1 MAGRE
6 DDAREEPREPEA
18 ARDERH
24 EESKDGKKSEGSA
37 PPAGMPRRS
46 RRRVVVIVLSL
57 VVVGAAAAIAAWLHY
72 RHYESTDD
80 AFIEGHVTA
89 VSSKVAAHVV
99 KLLVEDNQDL
109 EEGQL
114 IVELDRR
121 DFEARLAQ
129 AKAGLEAARSRL
141 ASAEAGL
148 VKADADVEA
157 ALADVTAAETEAD
170 RAAHDLERY
179 QAAGNAVTRQS
190 LDNARALAISTAAQ
204 LRAARDK
211 AASARS
217 QVPYAKAQVA
227 VAKAEIGQAEAQFRE
242 AELQLSYCEVR
253 APVAGRVTRR
263 TVEKGAY
270 VQPGEPLLAL
280 VERDVWVVANFRE
293 TQLRD
298 MRVGQPV
305 QIEIDALP
313 DAKLR
318 GHVDSFMRGTGAR
331 FSLIPPENAT
341 GNYVKVVQR
350 VPVKIV
356 FDEPLPEGREIG
368 VGVSVVPTV
377 TVK

>member
-1 MAGRE
+1 
-6 DDAREEPREPEA
+6 
-18 ARDERH
+18 
-24 EESKDGKKSEGSA
+24 
-37 PPAGMPRRS
+37 
-46 RRRVVVIVLSL
+46 
-57 VVVGAAAAIAAWLHY
+57 IAAWLHY

-157 ALADVTAAETEAD
+157 ALADVTDAD

-270 VQPGEPLLAL
+270 VQPGAPLLAL
-280 VERDVWVVANFRE
+280 VERGVWV
-293 TQLRD
+293 
-298 MRVGQPV
+298 
-305 QIEIDALP
+305 
-313 DAKLR
+313 
-318 GHVDSFMRGTGAR
+318 
-331 FSLIPPENAT
+331 
-341 GNYVKVVQR
+341 
-350 VPVKIV
+350 
-356 FDEPLPEGREIG
+356 
-368 VGVSVVPTV
+368 
-377 TVK
+377 